1 MNLDE
6 NKEEL
11 RFAHKL
17 EKKRIWLNR
26 ILGLATIVLVAVVT
40 GYAAYRLAPLY
51 AHELKLKE
59 FEYQR
64 KLEILKLWE
73 TSQIV
78 TAMEGFWLT
87 DSLHRVTYQTYKEAV
102 NGFELRG
109 DDANFA
115 ASVRALRDATHKLSD
130 VTRNYSIYWDEDFS
144 KQAQLNALIF
154 QGIAEMRKNDW
165 KQFDEFV
172 WELITIRY
180 ALQLEIVEQKIRG
193 QNQPIRVD
201 LFRLTEYDS
210 RKLTL
215 KGKRDYNI
223 EFLKNNYKNWLNWNS
238 P

>member
-1 MNLDE
+1 MNLGE
-6 NKEEL
+6 RKEEL
-11 RFAHKL
+11 LLAHRLEKERIWLSRRLAAVVTILVGITAYFVAPRFAH
-17 EKKRIWLNR
+17 EF
-26 ILGLATIVLVAVVT
+26 
-40 GYAAYRLAPLY
+40 
-51 AHELKLKE
+51 KLKE

-64 KLEILKLWE
+64 ELDAAKLWE
-73 TSQIV
+73 TSQIEK
-78 TAMEGFWLT
+78 ALEGFRLT
-87 DSLHRVTYQTYKEAV
+87 DSLHRVAYDTYKNAV

-115 ASVRALRDATHKLSD
+115 ASVGALREAAHQLSN

-154 QGIAEMRKNDW
+154 QGIAEVRKNDW

-172 WELITIRY
+172 WELTTIRY
-180 ALQLEIVEQKIRG
+180 TLQLEIIEQKIRG
-193 QNQPIRVD
+193 QNLPIRVD